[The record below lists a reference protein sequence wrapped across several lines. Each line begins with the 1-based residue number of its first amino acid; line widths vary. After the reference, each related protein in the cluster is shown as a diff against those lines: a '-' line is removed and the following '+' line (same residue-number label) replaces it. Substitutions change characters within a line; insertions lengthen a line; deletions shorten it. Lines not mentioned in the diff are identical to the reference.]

1 MSHAEKWDPVHVGL
15 GSDVTLAGKDRNETG
30 KRETVTNLIDS
41 PVLLARKVSLLVN
54 GPFFEEVANFIARSE
69 EVIVTDVIIVIGGE
83 FGL

>member
-1 MSHAEKWDPVHVGL
+1 
-15 GSDVTLAGKDRNETG
+15 
-30 KRETVTNLIDS
+30 VTNLIDS

-83 FGL
+83 FGLWE